1 MNRLNG
7 ALNDMRVSYDEVRID
22 GKINSR
28 MHVQ

>member
-1 MNRLNG
+1 
-7 ALNDMRVSYDEVRID
+7 VSYDEVRID